1 MTIRTDRL
9 SLQHRCTTLNNVTPL
24 HALHDAPIRSS
35 HEQTL
40 RLLSYNI
47 QVGITTRHYRQYIT
61 NSWKHVLPYP
71 ERMATL
77 RSIGQFIS
85 AFDIVGLQELDT
97 GSLRSGFVDQAEY
110 LAQVAMFPHWYSRT
124 NRRIGR
130 FAQHALGL
138 LGRYRAHKI
147 VEHRL
152 PSAIPGRGALE
163 VHFGSEEASL
173 VVVLLHLSL
182 SRRARRQQLDY
193 VARVIAEYPYTIVMG
208 DLNCQPESHELL
220 ALLRDTDLRIAPHGA
235 HTYPSWRP
243 AQAFDH
249 ILLSPS
255 LEVLETKVYP
265 VAYSD
270 HLPVGL
276 ELVLPQ
282 AIKLDN
288 EPVDLEYVVE

>member
-1 MTIRTDRL
+1 MTA
-9 SLQHRCTTLNNVTPL
+9 SPPPPSAPPASSSGQH
-24 HALHDAPIRSS
+24 
-35 HEQTL
+35 L

-71 ERMATL
+71 ERMDTL
-77 RSIGQFIS
+77 RAIGQFI
-85 AFDIVGLQELDT
+85 AGFDIVGLQELDS

-124 NRRIGR
+124 NRRIGH

-138 LGRYRAHKI
+138 LGRYRAHRI
-147 VEHRL
+147 IEHRL
-152 PSAIPGRGALE
+152 PSRIPGRGALE
-163 VHFGSEEASL
+163 VHFGHADAPL

-182 SRRARRQQLDY
+182 SRRARQQQFNY
-193 VARVIAEYPYTIVMG
+193 VARLIDTQPYVVVMG
-208 DLNCQPESHELL
+208 DLNCQPESREML
-220 ALLRDTDLRIAPHGA
+220 ALLDDTQLRIAPHGE

-243 AQAFDH
+243 AQSFDH
-249 ILLSPS
+249 ILVSPALSVR
-255 LEVLETKVYP
+255 EAKVYP

-276 ELVLPQ
+276 EVLLPPDVR
-282 AIKLDN
+282 LDN
-288 EPVDLEYVVE
+288 KPTNLEYAVE

>member
-1 MTIRTDRL
+1 MDDT
-9 SLQHRCTTLNNVTPL
+9 HGVT
-24 HALHDAPIRSS
+24 SS
-35 HEQTL
+35 PRNASTSSSQEQIL

-71 ERMATL
+71 ERMETL
-77 RSIGQFIS
+77 RSIGQFIA

-138 LGRYRAHKI
+138 LGRYRAHRI

-163 VHFGSEEASL
+163 VHYGE
-173 VVVLLHLSL
+173 
-182 SRRARRQQLDY
+182 
-193 VARVIAEYPYTIVMG
+193 
-208 DLNCQPESHELL
+208 
-220 ALLRDTDLRIAPHGA
+220 

-249 ILLSPS
+249 ILMSPA
-255 LEVLETKVYP
+255 LEVREAKVFP

-276 ELVLPQ
+276 ELVLPPEVR
-282 AIKLDN
+282 LDDAPT
-288 EPVDLEYVVE
+288 ELECVVE

>member
-1 MTIRTDRL
+1 MDDT
-9 SLQHRCTTLNNVTPL
+9 HGVT
-24 HALHDAPIRSS
+24 SS
-35 HEQTL
+35 PRNASTSSSQEQIL

-71 ERMATL
+71 ERMETL
-77 RSIGQFIS
+77 RSIGQFIA

-138 LGRYRAHKI
+138 LGRYRAHRI

-163 VHFGSEEASL
+163 VHFGSEEAPL

-182 SRRARRQQLDY
+182 SRRARSQQFDY
-193 VARVIAEYPYTIVMG
+193 VARVIAEHRYTDG
-208 DLNCQPESHELL
+208 E
-220 ALLRDTDLRIAPHGA
+220 

-249 ILLSPS
+249 ILMSPA
-255 LEVLETKVYP
+255 LEVREAKVFP

-276 ELVLPQ
+276 ELVLPPEVR
-282 AIKLDN
+282 LDDAPT
-288 EPVDLEYVVE
+288 ELECVVE

>member
-1 MTIRTDRL
+1 MHSMDDT
-9 SLQHRCTTLNNVTPL
+9 HRVTSIP
-24 HALHDAPIRSS
+24 HSAPTPRS
-35 HEQTL
+35 QGQIL

-71 ERMATL
+71 ERMETL
-77 RSIGQFIS
+77 RSIGQFI
-85 AFDIVGLQELDT
+85 AGFDIVGLQELDT

-138 LGRYRAHKI
+138 LGRYRAHRI

-163 VHFGSEEASL
+163 VHFGSEEAPL

-182 SRRARRQQLDY
+182 SRRARRQQFDY
-193 VARVIAEYPYTIVMG
+193 VARVIAEHRYAVVMG
-208 DLNCQPESHELL
+208 DLNCQPESHEML
-220 ALLRDTDLRIAPHGA
+220 ALLHDTDLRMAPHGE

-243 AQAFDH
+243 VQAFDH
-249 ILLSPS
+249 ILMSPA
-255 LEVLETKVYP
+255 LEVRETKVYP

-276 ELVLPQ
+276 ELLLPPEVR
-282 AIKLDN
+282 LDDA
-288 EPVDLEYVVE
+288 PVELECVVE